1 MAATNV
7 LCFFFQ
13 FFHLIMKSDPINYR
27 HNTCSNYYFWAPRSR
42 RYTITTVDKQD
53 ERVEFR
59 IWDKECY
66 LPVKVVTVYAFG
78 RVDVRPAPDG
88 KPDAI
93 EFCPGGRPTG
103 LSSES
108 SEAIAALLGRVA
120 ADIKAD

>member
-1 MAATNV
+1 MYHRGGVVV
-7 LCFFFQ
+7 L
-13 FFHLIMKSDPINYR
+13 R
-27 HNTCSNYYFWAPRSR
+27 HDQIPRAGEEPMS
-42 RYTITTVDKQD
+42 I
-53 ERVEFR
+53 
-59 IWDKECY
+59 I
-66 LPVKVVTVYAFG
+66 
-78 RVDVRPAPDG
+78 APDG

>member
-1 MAATNV
+1 MS
-7 LCFFFQ
+7 
-13 FFHLIMKSDPINYR
+13 II
-27 HNTCSNYYFWAPRSR
+27 
-42 RYTITTVDKQD
+42 
-53 ERVEFR
+53 
-59 IWDKECY
+59 
-66 LPVKVVTVYAFG
+66 
-78 RVDVRPAPDG
+78 APDG